1 MKINV
6 FVPESPGPLVSDVV
20 GATTVGQALEQLQDP
35 NLRVRLVDESGIKRY
50 VSAYLGVPGMGV
62 RNVKLE
68 QGMETAIKEGEEL
81 TLLIADPHISF
92 SE

>member
-1 MKINV
+1 MRINI
-6 FVPESPGPLVSDVV
+6 FVPESSGPLVFDAV
-20 GATTVGQALEQLQDP
+20 GAMTVGQAIALLHDP
-35 NLRVRLVDESGIKRY
+35 DLRVRLVDESGIKRY

-62 RNVKLE
+62 RNVKLD

-81 TLLIADPHISF
+81 TLLIADPHISI

>member
-6 FVPESPGPLVSDVV
+6 FVPESQEPLTFEISDSERVD
-20 GATTVGQALEQLQDP
+20 QAISQIGDP
-35 NLRVRLVDESGIKRY
+35 NLQARLVDESGIKRY

-68 QGMETAIKEGEEL
+68 QGMETAIKNGEEL
-81 TLLIADPHISF
+81 TLLIADPHV
-92 SE
+92 

>member
-6 FVPESPGPLVSDVV
+6 FVPESQESLTFEISDAQKVD
-20 GATTVGQALEQLQDP
+20 QAISLIGDP
-35 NLRVRLVDESGIKRY
+35 NLQARLVDESGIKRY

-68 QGMETAIKEGEEL
+68 QGMETAIKNGEEL
-81 TLLIADPHISF
+81 TLLIADPHA
-92 SE
+92 

>member
-6 FVPESPGPLVSDVV
+6 FVPESLSPLIYDAI
-20 GATTVGQALEQLQDP
+20 GAGNVGQAIDQLEDFD
-35 NLRVRLVDESGIKRY
+35 LRVRLVDESGIKRY
-50 VSAYLGVPGMGV
+50 VSAYLGVPGSGV

>member
-6 FVPESPGPLVSDVV
+6 FVPESQEPLTFEISDAEKVE
-20 GATTVGQALEQLQDP
+20 QAIVQIGDP
-35 NLRVRLVDESGIKRY
+35 NLQARLVDESGIKRY

-68 QGMETAIKEGEEL
+68 QGMETAIKNGEEL
-81 TLLIADPHISF
+81 TLLIADPHV
-92 SE
+92 